1 MNDEDSDE
9 ENNDTEHDD
18 SPVKDQGFD
27 EQKNNSFEMDKFD
40 DEDIMENEVNSAR
53 KKIEPALVEVTKT
66 PANSPESRNS
76 AFFTE

>member
-53 KKIEPALVEVTKT
+53 KKIEPALVEVTKP
-66 PANSPESRNS
+66 PANSSESRNS

>member
-9 ENNDTEHDD
+9 ENKDTEHDD
-18 SPVKDQGFD
+18 SPVKDRGFD
-27 EQKNNSFEMDKFD
+27 EQKNDSFEMDKFD

-53 KKIEPALVEVTKT
+53 KEIEPALLEVTKT

>member
-9 ENNDTEHDD
+9 ENKDTEHDD

-27 EQKNNSFEMDKFD
+27 GQKNDSFEMDIFD

-53 KKIEPALVEVTKT
+53 KEIEPALLEVTKT
-66 PANSPESRNS
+66 PANPPESRNS

>member
-9 ENNDTEHDD
+9 ENTDTEHD

-27 EQKNNSFEMDKFD
+27 EQKNDSFEMDIFD

-53 KKIEPALVEVTKT
+53 KEIEPALSEVTKT